1 MENLAPLSPNDK
13 KPKKR
18 ASRKQIEANRKNGKL
33 GGPKTKAG
41 KLRVS
46 QNAIKHALLAKEVVI
61 EVGDGSENRND
72 FDVLFNELISYYDPQ
87 GPIERILV
95 EKMAVNQWRHR
106 RFIRAENGEIRKNLD
121 SVRMQARSDR
131 IEEHDSSKTKLLPL
145 LNNPELMN
153 NVLELKDVLRFI
165 KDALEEVKLLCYVSD
180 RTLAGMT
187 KYFGQDLDSVSALS
201 IAHNSVFKVKA
212 EEFLDND
219 KDPRKIP
226 DIKMTVGFLLKKL
239 KRENER
245 VTTHLKRIENR
256 EEMNISSQ
264 ILCLNVPPKEIIDKF
279 IRYESSILR
288 QFYKA
293 MHELERIQRRRQGE
307 FVPSPMNIEIGVE
320 NN

>member
-1 MENLAPLSPNDK
+1 MESLSPLSVNNK
-13 KPKKR
+13 KLKRR
-18 ASRKQIEANRKNGKL
+18 ASKKQILANRKNGKL

-46 QNAIKHALLAKEVVI
+46 QNAIKHALLAQEVVI
-61 EVGDGSENRND
+61 EVGDGVENKHD
-72 FDVLFNELISYYDPQ
+72 FDLMFSELIEHYAPQ
-87 GPIERILV
+87 GPIEKNLV
-95 EKMAVNQWRHR
+95 EKVAINQWRYR

-121 SVRMQARSDR
+121 SVRMQARIDS
-131 IEEHDSSKTKLLPL
+131 IQEHDSSKSILFPG

-201 IAHNSVFKVKA
+201 IVHNSVFKVKA
-212 EEFLDND
+212 EEFVDND

-256 EEMNISSQ
+256 EEMNI
-264 ILCLNVPPKEIIDKF
+264 
-279 IRYESSILR
+279 
-288 QFYKA
+288 
-293 MHELERIQRRRQGE
+293 
-307 FVPSPMNIEIGVE
+307 
-320 NN
+320 

>member
-1 MENLAPLSPNDK
+1 MENLVPLSPNDK

-33 GGPKTKAG
+33 GGPRTDAG
-41 KLRVS
+41 KKRVS
-46 QNAIKHALLAKEVVI
+46 QNAIKHGLLAQEVVI
-61 EVGDGSENRND
+61 EVGDGIENKHD
-72 FDVLFNELISYYDPQ
+72 FDLMFSELIEHYAPQ
-87 GPIERILV
+87 GPIEKNLV
-95 EKMAVNQWRHR
+95 EKVAINQWRYR

-121 SVRMQARSDR
+121 SVRMQARIDS
-131 IEEHDSSKTKLLPL
+131 IQEYDSSKSILFPG

-201 IAHNSVFKVKA
+201 IVHNSVFKVKA
-212 EEFLDND
+212 EEFVDND

-264 ILCLNVPPKEIIDKF
+264 ILCLNVPPKEIMDKL
-279 IRYESSILR
+279 IRYESSILK